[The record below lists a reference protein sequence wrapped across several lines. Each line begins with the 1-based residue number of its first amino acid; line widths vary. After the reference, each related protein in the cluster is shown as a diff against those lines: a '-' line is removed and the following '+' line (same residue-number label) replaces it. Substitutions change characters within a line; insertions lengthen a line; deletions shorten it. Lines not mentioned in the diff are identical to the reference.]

1 MLPQVFLFALPT
13 SLEHQPCSPPPC
25 RAGLAPP
32 AGLARGLAQQ
42 AAHRQSIKE
51 GKKYDM
57 TGQTGALTY
66 MAPEVLLGSKYNEK
80 VDVFRWVGWC
90 RGCSEVLLLS

>member
-1 MLPQVFLFALPT
+1 MHHTVAL
-13 SLEHQPCSPPPC
+13 SPC

-32 AGLARGLAQQ
+32 VGLARGQHSALQPL
-42 AAHRQSIKE
+42 KE

-80 VDVFRWVGWC
+80 VDVFRWGGQAGWGWGKAAEQC
-90 RGCSEVLLLS
+90 TAQAAG